1 MIATLIDFLR
11 NASGGSL
18 SFAGGFALLAG
29 LLLWLGLEISRLL
42 LRISGEGRQQ
52 RVALEKLRAQLQE
65 TKLRCREAEQV
76 QSGWNGLRKFTVAK
90 KTPECDDVCAFYLKP
105 HDGRALPAFKPG
117 QYLTFQLDLPGRD
130 KPLVR
135 CYSLSDSPHQ
145 KDYYRVTIKKEKA
158 PPDKPGVPP
167 GTSSSYFCDVLKE
180 GDILNVKAPT
190 GHFCLDMAKTNPIV
204 LLAGGVG
211 ITPLL
216 SMANAIAAS
225 GTKREAWFFFGARN
239 GREHIHKAELEKLAA
254 ENENIHLHVCYSKP
268 GEKDVKGRDYQHEGR
283 VDTELLKQLLPSN
296 NFEYYLCGSGA
307 FMKSLTDGLEA
318 WGVPDKDV
326 YFEAFGPAT
335 VKKKAAVPTPE
346 ETVHLQKVMV
356 TFARSNKTVRWEPSA
371 GNLLEFAA
379 AQGVKIDS
387 GCCAG
392 GCGTCVVAIKSG
404 AVDYL
409 KKPDAEPEAGSCLT
423 CICRPKNDLVL
434 DA

>member
-1 MIATLIDFLR
+1 MSIT
-11 NASGGSL
+11 
-18 SFAGGFALLAG
+18 AGLLLLTG
-29 LLLWLGLEISRLL
+29 LLLWLLLEAVRAGFRFNAECREHRLALQKLGL
-42 LRISGEGRQQ
+42 
-52 RVALEKLRAQLQE
+52 QLQE
-65 TKLRCREAEQV
+65 IKLRCREAGQA
-76 QSGWNGLRKFTVAK
+76 QAGWNGIRKFSVAK
-90 KTPECDDVCAFYLKP
+90 KIAQCEDVFSFYLRP
-105 HDGRALPAFKPG
+105 HDGRPLPVFKPG

-158 PPDKPGVPP
+158 PPDRPELPP
-167 GTSSSYFCDVLKE
+167 GAGSTYFCDAVKE

-190 GHFCLDMAKTNPIV
+190 GHFFLDMAKSNPVV

-211 ITPLL
+211 ITPML

-225 GTKREAWFFFGARN
+225 GSRREVYFFFGVRN
-239 GREHIHKAELEKLAA
+239 GAEHIHKDELQKLAA
-254 ENENIHLHVCYSKP
+254 ENENIHLHVAYSKP
-268 GEKDVKGRDYQHEGR
+268 GAGDVAGRDYHHAGR
-283 VDTELLKQLLPSN
+283 VSIELLKEVLPSN
-296 NFEYYLCGSGA
+296 NFEYYLCGNGA

-318 WGVPDKDV
+318 WGVPEKDV

-346 ETVHLQKVMV
+346 ETVHLAKINV
-356 TFARSNKTVRWEPSA
+356 TFSRSGKTVRWEPSA
-371 GNLLEFAA
+371 GSLLDFAQT
-379 AQGVKIDS
+379 QGIKIDS

-392 GCGTCVVAIKSG
+392 SCGTCLVAIKSG

-409 KKPDAEPEAGSCLT
+409 KKPDAEPEAGACLT